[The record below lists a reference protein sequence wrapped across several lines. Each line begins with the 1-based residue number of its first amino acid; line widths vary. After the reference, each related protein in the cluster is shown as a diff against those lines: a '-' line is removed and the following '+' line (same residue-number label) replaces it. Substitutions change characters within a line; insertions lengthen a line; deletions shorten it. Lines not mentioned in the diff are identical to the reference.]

1 VSTVL
6 GLDPGTA
13 TTGYGLVQ
21 ARGSQLHCIAYGT
34 LNTPAK
40 TPMPERLAMLFAE
53 LKTLITQYQP
63 ESAAVEQLFFYRNVT
78 TAISVAQ
85 ARGVVLLALQ
95 QAGLSI
101 GEYTPLQVKQ
111 GVVGY
116 GGADKKQVQQMV
128 KVLLGLNEI
137 PKPDDAAD
145 ALAVAIC
152 HSHSRESYGG
162 LV

>member
-63 ESAAVEQLFFYRNVT
+63 ESA
-78 TAISVAQ
+78 
-85 ARGVVLLALQ
+85 
-95 QAGLSI
+95 
-101 GEYTPLQVKQ
+101 
-111 GVVGY
+111 
-116 GGADKKQVQQMV
+116 
-128 KVLLGLNEI
+128 
-137 PKPDDAAD
+137 
-145 ALAVAIC
+145 
-152 HSHSRESYGG
+152 
-162 LV
+162 